1 MSGLISRVKRMRLRD
16 VLRRNPL
23 FYDEAMRPAVKQ
35 SLAALRA
42 QPLTA

>member
-23 FYDEAMRPAVKQ
+23 FYDEAMRVPV
-35 SLAALRA
+35 
-42 QPLTA
+42 TA